1 MTDGSHLRLDTVTD
15 AREGK
20 VVVIVRGEID
30 AHTVPQLRAVALAA
44 VDDGMS
50 DIELDVSELR
60 FMDSTG
66 IGLLVTLIRRIGP
79 LKGTLALRGASPQV
93 RRLLDMTD
101 LTSRIELLD

>member
-20 VVVIVRGEID
+20 MVVIVRGEID

-79 LKGTLALRGASPQV
+79 LKGTLTLRGASPQV